1 MSNSQP
7 SQNPLT
13 AANQTSAQEPE
24 EHDRQ
29 FLQVDPTEEE
39 LRQFIFGLGDEFKEE
54 SEK

>member
-13 AANQTSAQEPE
+13 AANASTAQEPV

-29 FLQVDPTEEE
+29 FPEVDPTEEE
-39 LRQFIFGLGDEFKEE
+39 LRQFIFGLGEEFKEE
-54 SEK
+54 GQK